1 MAIRLVADRAW
12 RIERGTRSMCINLVD
27 LLESVGLPKKREEV
41 FALLAGT
48 SEGYQTEREI
58 AQWSN
63 TSKQAWWRRVLGW

>member
-1 MAIRLVADRAW
+1 
-12 RIERGTRSMCINLVD
+12 MCINLVD